1 MTAWNRS
8 VASLYSRLIISAVVV
23 GINEYNDPIA
33 TVTNDTAVAINIA
46 RNSKVSSASAVKS
59 TSKTANHEH
68 QLTIGRLHAEAS

>member
-33 TVTNDTAVAINIA
+33 TVTNDASVVINIA

-59 TSKTANHEH
+59 TSKTADHEH
-68 QLTIGRLHAEAS
+68 QLTTGRLHAEAS